1 MRYSNYHLLI
11 GGFLISKI
19 GSCSAKNLP
28 HLKSLKIEGG
38 HFKLASLHVEHGLI
52 FSALA
57 GQPPMVEVFVHG
69 KRRRPTALLSAT
81 LLSGR
86 NMNPVLDKFIN
97 VTLPNVED
105 LGDLQLGKP
114 LARDSTYTWRL
125 RKYFDWV
132 EVSDFLSDRILRK
145 EIFMPLF
152 MHLHLRSGPP
162 HHINEFY
169 LRMLRV
175 PLSLRNER

>member
-1 MRYSNYHLLI
+1 MFLVLFVVNCDRQSDIMRSIGPLFINPKGSFKKPMRYSNYHLLI

-114 LARDSTYTWRL
+114 LARDSTYT
-125 RKYFDWV
+125 
-132 EVSDFLSDRILRK
+132 
-145 EIFMPLF
+145 
-152 MHLHLRSGPP
+152 
-162 HHINEFY
+162 
-169 LRMLRV
+169 
-175 PLSLRNER
+175 